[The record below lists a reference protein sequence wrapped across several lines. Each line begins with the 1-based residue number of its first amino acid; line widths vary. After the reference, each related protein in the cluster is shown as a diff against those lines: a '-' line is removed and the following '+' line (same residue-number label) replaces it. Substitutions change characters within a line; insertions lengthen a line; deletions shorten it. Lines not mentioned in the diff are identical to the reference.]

1 MNYYNEIRN
10 KLVDNEIN
18 KRVKDY
24 SKNKYELEIYYE
36 VGKLLTEAGKHYG
49 EGIITEY
56 SIKLSNELG
65 KKYSV
70 RYLFDIKRLYSF
82 LKVHPLG
89 AQLTISHCRILF
101 SVKDDNKLNYY
112 INKCI
117 DNNLTKRELREIIKS
132 KEYERLP
139 ESTKSKLKSNKN
151 NYNVVDFVPNPI
163 IIRNK
168 NNLDVIKE
176 KVLQKIILEDL
187 DFFLKEL
194 GLGFMYVGHEYK
206 IKIGNNYNF
215 IDILLYNIKYRCYV
229 VVELKTTRLKK
240 EHIGQVMIYM
250 NYVDKNIKEALDNKT
265 IGLIVSKEGDDYIIK
280 YSSDNRIYNTSYV
293 VIN

>member
-1 MNYYNEIRN
+1 MRQFYNIIKKGVAMPHQLSWSHILSLIPIN
-10 KLVDNEIN
+10 DIN
-18 KRVKDY
+18 K
-24 SKNKYELEIYYE
+24 I
-36 VGKLLTEAGKHYG
+36 
-49 EGIITEY
+49 
-56 SIKLSNELG
+56 
-65 KKYSV
+65 
-70 RYLFDIKRLYSF
+70 
-82 LKVHPLG
+82 
-89 AQLTISHCRILF
+89 
-101 SVKDDNKLNYY
+101 NYY
-112 INKCI
+112 INI
-117 DNNLTKRELREIIKS
+117 SITQNLSYRQLRLRIKYE
-132 KEYERLP
+132 EYERLP

-168 NNLDVIKE
+168 NNLEEAKE
-176 KVLQKIILEDL
+176 KVLQKIILNDL

-194 GLGFMYVGHEYK
+194 GLGFMYVVHEYK